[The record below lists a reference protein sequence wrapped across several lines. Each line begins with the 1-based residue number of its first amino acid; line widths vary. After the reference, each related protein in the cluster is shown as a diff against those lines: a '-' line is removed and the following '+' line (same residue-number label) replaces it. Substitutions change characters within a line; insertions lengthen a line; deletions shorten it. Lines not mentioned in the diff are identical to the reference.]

1 MEQKNKFPYEGFTLG
16 MAAVDTVPVVLFA
29 AGGAIAA
36 GRLQSVWFVLG
47 VVLCTAAGGCKAGWK
62 YVLALRRQDVPLLQ
76 RMFRVLMPSGF
87 GLMLFSVPFAPTAWG
102 GLARALVSM
111 PSLACLLPGCAGIAL
126 MVWFGTGEKHENA
139 CANWAEQWTNIA
151 AQGFFLLALLL
162 A

>member
-87 GLMLFSVPFAPTAWG
+87 GLMLFSVPFAPAAWG
-102 GLARALVSM
+102 GLARAGVDAFACVSAAGLRGYRADGLVRHRGK
-111 PSLACLLPGCAGIAL
+111 A
-126 MVWFGTGEKHENA
+126 
-139 CANWAEQWTNIA
+139 
-151 AQGFFLLALLL
+151 
-162 A
+162 